1 METWTLTL
9 VGASG
14 GLALVAAW
22 LYDLAVRGQDPGP
35 AQVVEIAAAIRQG
48 AMAFLRREFT
58 WLSFFVLGVAV
69 LLAVFIGP
77 LTGGAFLLGAVCSGL
92 AGWLSMRAATRAS
105 APTAQAAAKSI
116 GRALR
121 VAFNGGSVL
130 GFTIVGLGAL
140 GLVLTLAALQWLLS
154 GDLERVI
161 STVAGFSFGA
171 SSVALFARVG
181 GGIYTKGAD
190 VGADLVGKVEENIPE
205 DDPRNPAVIA
215 DNVGDNVGDIA
226 GMGAD
231 LFESNIASIVGAMTI
246 GLAFYG
252 SKGAA
257 LPLLFAGMGII
268 ASMIGSLFVR
278 WREGKDE
285 TFQQQTHKARGALNT
300 AMWVTV
306 GLVIVGGYFLVRW
319 QLGQMGIYYAT
330 VAGIVGGML
339 IGLSTE
345 YYTSDR
351 NRPVKGIARAA
362 ESGAAMNILSGLG
375 VGMLSTA
382 VPILIAAVA
391 IYVAN
396 YFGGIYGLGMV
407 AVGLLAS
414 LGAVLSVDGYGPVA
428 DNAAG
433 LAQMANLGEQA
444 RHRSEALDSV
454 GNTTAAI
461 SKGFAI
467 ASAAFTAF
475 ALFWAYTQALK
486 AKGVELSINLLDPH
500 TLIGLFIGGML
511 PVVFS
516 ALALDA
522 VGKAG
527 YEMVKEV
534 RRQFR
539 EIAGLREGKAKPDY
553 RRCVDISTRR
563 ALRQMVVPGALAVLA
578 PLLVGL
584 LFGPAALGGLLAGA
598 IVTGFLF
605 AVLMANAGG
614 AWDNAK
620 KFIEAGELGGKGSP
634 AHKASVVGDTVG
646 DPFKD
651 TAGPSLNILIKLMS
665 IVALVCVP
673 LFV

>member
-1 METWTLTL
+1 M
-9 VGASG
+9 
-14 GLALVAAW
+14 
-22 LYDLAVRGQDPGP
+22 
-35 AQVVEIAAAIRQG
+35 
-48 AMAFLRREFT
+48 
-58 WLSFFVLGVAV
+58 
-69 LLAVFIGP
+69 
-77 LTGGAFLLGAVCSGL
+77 
-92 AGWLSMRAATRAS
+92 
-105 APTAQAAAKSI
+105 
-116 GRALR
+116 
-121 VAFNGGSVL
+121 
-130 GFTIVGLGAL
+130 
-140 GLVLTLAALQWLLS
+140 
-154 GDLERVI
+154 
-161 STVAGFSFGA
+161 
-171 SSVALFARVG
+171 
-181 GGIYTKGAD
+181 
-190 VGADLVGKVEENIPE
+190 
-205 DDPRNPAVIA
+205 
-215 DNVGDNVGDIA
+215 
-226 GMGAD
+226 
-231 LFESNIASIVGAMTI
+231 
-246 GLAFYG
+246 
-252 SKGAA
+252 
-257 LPLLFAGMGII
+257 
-268 ASMIGSLFVR
+268 
-278 WREGKDE
+278 
-285 TFQQQTHKARGALNT
+285 
-300 AMWVTV
+300 
-306 GLVIVGGYFLVRW
+306 
-319 QLGQMGIYYAT
+319 
-330 VAGIVGGML
+330 
-339 IGLSTE
+339 
-345 YYTSDR
+345 
-351 NRPVKGIARAA
+351 
-362 ESGAAMNILSGLG
+362 
-375 VGMLSTA
+375 
-382 VPILIAAVA
+382 A

-486 AKGVELSINLLDPH
+486 AKGVVLSINLLDPH

>member
-1 METWTLTL
+1 MDTRTLL
-9 VGASG
+9 LAGGAG
-14 GLALVAAW
+14 VIGLAAAW
-22 LYDLAVRGQDPGP
+22 IYSLRVRRQDPGP
-35 AQVVEIAAAIRQG
+35 ARVVEIAGAIREG
-48 AMAFLRREFT
+48 AMAFLRREFL
-58 WLSFFVLGVAV
+58 WLSLFVVAV
-69 LLAVFIGP
+69 SVLLTLFIQP
-77 LTGGAFLLGAVCSGL
+77 LTGGAFLGGAICSGL

-105 APTAQAAAKSI
+105 APTAQAATYSI
-116 GRALR
+116 ARALR
-121 VAFNGGSVL
+121 VAFSGGSVL
-130 GFTIVGLGAL
+130 GFTIVGLGAV
-140 GLVLTLAALQWLLS
+140 GLVATLTWLQWALG
-154 GDLERVI
+154 GDLHRVVDA
-161 STVAGFSFGA
+161 VAGFSFGA

-246 GLAFYG
+246 GVAVYG
-252 SKGAA
+252 AAGAA
-257 LPLLFAGMGII
+257 LPLLFAGMGIV
-268 ASMIGSLFVR
+268 ASLIGSFFVR
-278 WREGKDE
+278 WREGKDD
-285 TFQQQTHKARGALNT
+285 TFQQQTHKARMALNT
-300 AMWVTV
+300 GMWVTV
-306 GLVIVGGYFLVRW
+306 GLVLVGGYFLVRW
-319 QLGQMGIYYAT
+319 QIGDVGVYYAT

-351 NRPVKGIARAA
+351 NRPVQRIANSA
-362 ESGAAMNILSGLG
+362 ESGAAMNILAGLG

-382 VPILIAAVA
+382 IPILLAAVA
-391 IYVAN
+391 IFVA
-396 YFGGIYGLGMV
+396 YRFGGLYGLGMV

-414 LGAVLSVDGYGPVA
+414 LGSVLSVDGYGPVT

-444 RHRSEALDSV
+444 RNRSEALDSV

-486 AKGVELSINLLDPH
+486 TRGVEISMSLLNPD
-500 TLIGLFIGGML
+500 TLIGLFVGGML
-511 PVVFS
+511 PVVFC

-539 EIAGLREGKAKPDY
+539 EIAGLREGSAKPDY

-563 ALRQMVVPGALAVLA
+563 ALRQMVLPGTLAVGA

-584 LFGPAALGGLLAGA
+584 VFGPEALGGLLAGA

-605 AVLMANAGG
+605 AILMADAGG

-620 KFIEAGELGGKGSP
+620 KYIEAGHLGGKGSP
-634 AHKASVVGDTVG
+634 AHKAAVIGDTVG

-673 LFV
+673 LFG

>member
-1 METWTLTL
+1 
-9 VGASG
+9 
-14 GLALVAAW
+14 
-22 LYDLAVRGQDPGP
+22 
-35 AQVVEIAAAIRQG
+35 VVEIAAAIREG
-48 AMAFLRREFT
+48 AMAFLQRELT
-58 WLSFFVLGVAV
+58 WLAFFVVAV
-69 LLAVFIGP
+69 AILLAVFIQP
-77 LTGGAFLLGAVCSGL
+77 LTGGAFFVGAVCSGL
-92 AGWLSMRAATRAS
+92 AGWMSMRAATRAS
-105 APTAQAAAKSI
+105 APTAQAATHSI

-140 GLVLTLAALQWLLS
+140 GLVLTLAGLQWAL
-154 GDLERVI
+154 GDLRRVI
-161 STVAGFSFGA
+161 DTVAGFSFGA

-190 VGADLVGKVEENIPE
+190 VGADLVGKLEENIPE

-246 GLAFYG
+246 GVVTY
-252 SKGAA
+252 GAA
-257 LPLLFAGMGII
+257 GASLPLLFAGMGIV
-268 ASMIGSLFVR
+268 ASLIGSFFVR
-278 WREGKDE
+278 WREGKDD
-285 TFQQQTHKARGALNT
+285 TFQQQTHKARMALNT
-300 AMWVTV
+300 GMWVTV
-306 GLVIVGGYFLVRW
+306 GLVLVGGYFLVRW
-319 QLGQMGIYYAT
+319 QIGNVGVYYAT
-330 VAGIVGGML
+330 VAGIIGGML

-351 NRPVKGIARAA
+351 YRPVLKIARAA
-362 ESGAAMNILSGLG
+362 ESGAAMNILAGLG
-375 VGMLSTA
+375 VGMVSTA
-382 VPILIAAVA
+382 VPILLAAVA
-391 IYVAN
+391 IFVSYRC
-396 YFGGIYGLGMV
+396 GGLYGLGMV

-414 LGAVLSVDGYGPVA
+414 LGSVLSVDGYGPVT

-433 LAQMANLGEQA
+433 LAQMASLGEEA
-444 RHRSEALDSV
+444 RKRSEALDSV

-486 AKGVELSINLLDPH
+486 ARGVEISMSLQDPN

-511 PVVFS
+511 PVVFC

-527 YEMVKEV
+527 YDMVKEV

-539 EIAGLREGKAKPDY
+539 EIVGLREGTAKPDY

-563 ALRQMVVPGALAVLA
+563 ALRQMVLPGMLAVGA

-584 LFGPAALGGLLAGA
+584 LFGPEALGGLLAGA

-605 AVLMANAGG
+605 AILMANAGG

-620 KFIEAGELGGKGSP
+620 KYIEAGQLGGKGSP
-634 AHKASVVGDTVG
+634 THKASVVGDTVG

>member
-1 METWTLTL
+1 MDARTL
-9 VGASG
+9 VLAGGAG
-14 GLALVAAW
+14 GIGLVAAW
-22 LYDLAVRGQDPGP
+22 LYDLAVRRQDPG
-35 AQVVEIAAAIRQG
+35 AARVVEIASAIREG
-48 AMAFLRREFT
+48 AMAFLRREFL
-58 WLSFFVLGVAV
+58 WLSFFVVGVAV
-69 LLAVFIGP
+69 LLAVFIQP
-77 LTGGAFLLGAVCSGL
+77 LTGAAFLVGALCSGL
-92 AGWLSMRAATRAS
+92 SGWLSMRAATRAS
-105 APTAQAAAKSI
+105 APTAQAATQSI

-140 GLVLTLAALQWLLS
+140 GLVLTLAGLKWALG
-154 GDLERVI
+154 GDLNGVVN
-161 STVAGFSFGA
+161 TVAGFSFGA

-246 GLAFYG
+246 GLATYG
-252 SKGAA
+252 AAGTA
-257 LPLLFAGMGII
+257 LPLLFAGMGIV
-268 ASMIGSLFVR
+268 ASLIGSFFVR
-278 WREGKDE
+278 WKEGKDD
-285 TFQQQTHKARGALNT
+285 TFQQQTHRARMALNT
-300 AMWVTV
+300 GMWVTV
-306 GLVIVGGYFLVRW
+306 LLVLIGGYFLVRW
-319 QLGQMGIYYAT
+319 QIGQVGVYYAT

-351 NRPVKGIARAA
+351 NKPVQRIARAA
-362 ESGAAMNILSGLG
+362 ESGAAMNILAGLG

-382 VPILIAAVA
+382 IPILIAAVA
-391 IYVAN
+391 IFVA
-396 YFGGIYGLGMV
+396 YHFGNVYGLGMV

-414 LGAVLSVDGYGPVA
+414 LGAVLSVDGYGPVS

-433 LAQMANLGEQA
+433 LAQMADLGEEA
-444 RHRSEALDSV
+444 RRRAEALDSV

-475 ALFWAYTQALK
+475 ALFWAYTQALR
-486 AKGVELSINLLDPH
+486 AKGVEISMSLQDPN

-511 PVVFS
+511 PVVFC

-539 EIAGLREGKAKPDY
+539 EIPGLRQGTAKPDY

-563 ALRQMVVPGALAVLA
+563 ALRQMVAPGALAVVA
-578 PLLVGL
+578 PLVVGL
-584 LFGPAALGGLLAGA
+584 AFGPEALGGLLAGA

-620 KFIEAGELGGKGSP
+620 KYIEAGQFGGKGSA